1 MLKLESSLALC
12 SVAWLPMEEISIMLS
27 LACGVCPTGAR
38 VVPVQILEF
47 LIKIFKFTLFPLNTT
62 LILKLSIHLVY
73 VWYSF
78 GTWKV

>member
-1 MLKLESSLALC
+1 M
-12 SVAWLPMEEISIMLS
+12 
-27 LACGVCPTGAR
+27 
-38 VVPVQILEF
+38 VPVQILEF
-47 LIKIFKFTLFPLNTT
+47 VIKIFKFTLFPLNTT